1 MIAVKLFGS
10 SKSRGSIGIGKLPS
24 DPSDSQSTASV
35 MVYAFS
41 RFSVVLHCRDPV
53 SFRDMKNCSGV
64 EALLIARVMTHPSA
78 GVRVA
83 NVHVMRIL
91 VS

>member
-1 MIAVKLFGS
+1 MRAVKLFGS
-10 SKSRGSIGIGKLPS
+10 SKSSGSIGIGKLPS
-24 DPSDSQSTASV
+24 VPSDSQSTASV

-41 RFSVVLHCRDPV
+41 WFNVTLHCRDPV
-53 SFRDMKNCSGV
+53 SFCDMKNCSGM
-64 EALLIARVMTHPSA
+64 EALLRARVMTHPSA

-83 NVHVMRIL
+83 NVHVMRTL